1 MLTLPEGLGLLL
13 LGVSQWAVRVG
24 AVVVVPFRRSP
35 EAAKGWL
42 LLFMLAPLPALLVYT
57 FIGRARHPKWRRDRV
72 KKLPSIIADAL
83 GDARRTL
90 SLAVCQPPPQLV
102 STAAL
107 GRAIGRQPPVAGSV
121 IGLEPDYDRVIMRLA
136 EDIDAARDHVHL
148 LFYIFSDD
156 AAGEIVLSALEG
168 ASRRGVVCRLMIDAI
183 GSSGS
188 RRRIARRLAKSD
200 VQLQIMLP
208 VRFWGK
214 FARADMRNHRKVAV
228 IDGSVG
234 WVGSQNIINA
244 KSEASFANQEL
255 MLRVTGPIVAELQI
269 VFIGDW
275 YLETETALRAA
286 ELFPTPHIE
295 QGGGIA
301 QIVASGPDYPR
312 ARVDMLFVAL
322 IEAAHHRLVL
332 TTPYFIPSEPLL
344 FALRAAALRGL
355 QVVLIVSA
363 ASDSRFIDLA
373 QGSYFDVLLEVG
385 VQVAECEIHFLHA
398 KHMTVDHEI
407 ALVGSSNLDMRSFE
421 LNSEVTLVSYDRGV
435 VEQLHALESQ
445 YLAGSRMLDLSE
457 WRARGFASKVA
468 GNIARLLSPL
478 L

>member
-1 MLTLPEGLGLLL
+1 VLTVPDGLGLALF
-13 LGVSQWAVRVG
+13 GASQWAMRIG

-42 LLFMLAPLPALLVYT
+42 LLFMLAPWPAFVLYT

-72 KKLPSIIADAL
+72 KKLPTIIADAL

-107 GRAIGRQPPVAGSV
+107 GQAIGRQPPVAGST
-121 IGLEPDYDRVIMRLA
+121 IELEPVYDRVIARLA
-136 EDIDAARDHVHL
+136 EDIDNARDHAHL
-148 LFYIFSDD
+148 MFYIFSDD
-156 AAGEIVLSALEG
+156 AAGKTILGALER
-168 ASRRGVVCRLMIDAI
+168 ASQRGVVCRLMIDAI

-188 RRRIARRLAKSD
+188 RRAIAKRLAHSD
-200 VQLQIMLP
+200 VKLEIMLP

-214 FARADMRNHRKVAV
+214 FGRADMRNHRKVAV
-228 IDGSVG
+228 VDGCIG
-234 WVGSQNIINA
+234 WVGSQNIIDA
-244 KSEASFANQEL
+244 QSEATVANREL
-255 MLRVTGPIVAELQI
+255 MLRVTGPIVAELQV

-275 YLETETALRAA
+275 YLETETALRSAT
-286 ELFPTPHIE
+286 LFPTPAVKKD
-295 QGGGIA
+295 GGIA

-312 ARVDMLFVAL
+312 ARVDMLFVSL
-322 IEAAHHRLVL
+322 IESARHRVIL

-355 QVVLIVSA
+355 KVLLIVSA

-373 QGSYFDVLLEVG
+373 QGSYFDALLEVG
-385 VQVAECEIHFLHA
+385 AQVSECRTNFLHA
-398 KHMTVDHEI
+398 KHMTVDDDI
-407 ALVGSSNLDMRSFE
+407 ALVGSSNMDMRSFE
-421 LNSEVTLVSYDRGV
+421 LNSEVTLVSYDREV
-435 VEQLHALESQ
+435 VRQLHDLETQ
-445 YLAGSRMLDLSE
+445 YLAGSHSLLLQT
-457 WRARGFASKVA
+457 WRARGFAPKVA